1 MYTYITMY
9 IWLNYVYPTIA
20 SIGMNEEL
28 VSVEGLVLEKMMVL
42 DEFDDAMV
50 LKNTCYDVDEV
61 EDRGDAGDRGATV
74 DAGDRGDRVQKQLGG
89 KSGNSMKRFSYRELM
104 TQRGAGRW
112 TDRQTV
118 DDDLMLEI
126 LLESIII
133 ITIII
138 THLLL
143 IIIIIIYHHHL
154 H

>member
-1 MYTYITMY
+1 M
-9 IWLNYVYPTIA
+9 YPTIA

-61 EDRGDAGDRGATV
+61 EDRVDAGDRGYRGDAGATVYAGDRGDAGDAGATV
-74 DAGDRGDRVQKQLGG
+74 DAGDRGDRVQKQLGD

-112 TDRQTV
+112 TDRQ
-118 DDDLMLEI
+118 LMMI
-126 LLESIII
+126 
-133 ITIII
+133 
-138 THLLL
+138 
-143 IIIIIIYHHHL
+143 
-154 H
+154 

>member
-42 DEFDDAMV
+42 DEFEDAMV

-61 EDRGDAGDRGATV
+61 EDRVDAGDRGDAGDAGATV
-74 DAGDRGDRVQKQLGG
+74 DAGDRVDRGDRVHKQLGD

-112 TDRQTV
+112 TDRQ
-118 DDDLMLEI
+118 LMMI
-126 LLESIII
+126 
-133 ITIII
+133 
-138 THLLL
+138 
-143 IIIIIIYHHHL
+143 
-154 H
+154 